1 MSAIIQFK
9 KLYMYILSQRLQ
21 DMEGEREDLTD
32 EDPLSEPEGL
42 ADNSGWDIVLQP
54 TVFGRQVP

>member
-1 MSAIIQFK
+1 
-9 KLYMYILSQRLQ
+9 
-21 DMEGEREDLTD
+21 MEGEREDLTD

-42 ADNSGWDIVLQP
+42 VDNSGWDLVHQP

>member
-1 MSAIIQFK
+1 
-9 KLYMYILSQRLQ
+9 MYIFSQRLQ

-42 ADNSGWDIVLQP
+42 VDNSGWDLVHQP
-54 TVFGRQVP
+54 TVLGQQVP

>member
-9 KLYMYILSQRLQ
+9 KLSMYILSQRLQ

-42 ADNSGWDIVLQP
+42 VESSGWDSVHQP
-54 TVFGRQVP
+54 TVFGRKLP